1 MENQNYRSELAKVRE
16 LFKND
21 RKMSDYL
28 SDENI
33 LFVMKSIEIW
43 RKNNTLNPYLEAL
56 RVARDSNYWIAYT
69 LLTDEETKSL
79 NQYQYKNIVQDFI
92 NTKVL
97 KAKRENQLEDCCK
110 SLKLHKVYE
119 SKVFA
124 DLIVSSTEF
133 TEDEKSEILNFQYLQ
148 GCNNNDFMKE
158 PNNEIP
164 KINLE
169 ELIDVFGNDSKMDV
183 NLHQLTFIECVLEY
197 QRAKNTLNETLARY
211 RVNKHREESDGKDVC
226 TCINDDYKVALYLLS
241 ENELNNYFDFDYK
254 TFLSDYLRVVNI
266 SADKKV
272 KIIEQFLENINLEFE
287 NLMKEIEKNT

>member
-33 LFVMKSIEIW
+33 LSVMKSIEIW

-110 SLKLHKVYE
+110 SLKLHNIYE
-119 SKVFA
+119 NKVFA
-124 DLIVSSTEF
+124 DLIASSSEF
-133 TEDEKSEILNFQYLQ
+133 TEDEKSKILNFQYLK
-148 GCNNNDFMKE
+148 GCNKNDFGKG
-158 PNNEIP
+158 PNNEIL

-169 ELIDVFGNDSKMDV
+169 ELSDVFGNDSEMDI
-183 NLHQLTFIECVLEY
+183 NFHQLVFIESVLEH
-197 QRAKNTLNETLARY
+197 QRADNTLNETLTKY

-226 TCINDDYKVALYLLS
+226 TCVNDDFKIALYLLS
-241 ENELNNYFDFDYK
+241 EKELNNYFDYDYK
-254 TFLSDYLRVVNI
+254 NFLSDFLRVINI
-266 SADKKV
+266 SADKK
-272 KIIEQFLENINLEFE
+272 IELIEQFLENKNLEFE
-287 NLMKEIEKNT
+287 KIMKELEKNT

>member
-1 MENQNYRSELAKVRE
+1 MGYKERVVLETRDYSR
-16 LFKND
+16 FKLLKGNRNFPEEFQVSYNIND
-21 RKMSDYL
+21 NEEGIEKITFGI

-79 NQYQYKNIVQDFI
+79 YQYQYKNIVQDFI

-110 SLKLHKVYE
+110 SLKLHKIYE

-133 TEDEKSEILNFQYLQ
+133 TEDEKSEILNFQYL
-148 GCNNNDFMKE
+148 N
-158 PNNEIP
+158 
-164 KINLE
+164 
-169 ELIDVFGNDSKMDV
+169 
-183 NLHQLTFIECVLEY
+183 
-197 QRAKNTLNETLARY
+197 
-211 RVNKHREESDGKDVC
+211 
-226 TCINDDYKVALYLLS
+226 LYL
-241 ENELNNYFDFDYK
+241 
-254 TFLSDYLRVVNI
+254 
-266 SADKKV
+266 
-272 KIIEQFLENINLEFE
+272 
-287 NLMKEIEKNT
+287 